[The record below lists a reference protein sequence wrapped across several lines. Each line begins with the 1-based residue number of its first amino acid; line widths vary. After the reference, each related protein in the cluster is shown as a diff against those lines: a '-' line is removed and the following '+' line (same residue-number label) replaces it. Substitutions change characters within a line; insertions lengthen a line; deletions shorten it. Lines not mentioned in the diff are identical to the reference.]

1 MFGFFYMI
9 NTFNEK
15 GGIVLNSLNQSVA
28 GIKGVGPKKSEIL
41 KSLGIETVEDLLT
54 YYPFRYDDIQEKM
67 LDEIQDQEKVVL
79 KGTVLAEPV
88 VNYYGYKKSRMVFR
102 MLTEQAVINVTFFN
116 QPFLKS
122 KINANEDVA
131 IYGKWDGRR
140 KALTGMK
147 ILATQEEEVDF
158 SPIYHVN
165 KQIRQ
170 KTLVDLIRQVWE
182 MYGEELEETLPGW
195 LLEKYRLMPR
205 GKAAYAMHFPEKIE
219 ENRLA
224 KRRLAFEEFFIF
236 QLKMIQLKHQET
248 AKELGKGIKYD
259 VKALKA
265 FIQTLPF
272 ELTPAQK
279 RVVNEICGDLRS
291 DKHMHRLLQGD
302 VGSGKTI
309 VAAIAL
315 FAVVSEG
322 YQGALMVPTEILA
335 EQHMESLTEV
345 FSKVG
350 VSVGL
355 LTSSTK
361 TAERRRILAE
371 LASGELQVIVGTHS
385 LIQEEVVFHDLGLV
399 IIDEQ
404 HRFGV
409 NQRRLLREKGNHAD
423 VLFMTATPIPR
434 TLAITAYGEM
444 DVSVIDELPAGR
456 IPIETRWILP
466 KQVDTVLT
474 WLNGQLKNGQQ
485 VYVICPLIEESEML
499 DVKNATE
506 IYEHLK
512 QFFEPNFKVALL
524 HGKMKSQEKDD
535 IMTAFKENQTQILVS
550 TTVIEVGVNVP
561 NATTMMIMD
570 ADRFGL
576 AQLHQLR
583 GRVGRGSLASYC
595 ILVANPKSDQGK
607 ERMKIMTETTDGF
620 VLSQKDLEMRGPG
633 DFFGAKQS
641 GLPEF
646 KVGDIVADEAI
657 LETARIEATELLDD
671 PTWMEKAENQS
682 LVKALKE
689 KLEETEYFD

>member
-1 MFGFFYMI
+1 MD
-9 NTFNEK
+9 E
-15 GGIVLNSLNQSVA
+15 LNQSVA
-28 GIKGVGPKKSEIL
+28 WLKGVGPKKSEVL
-41 KSLGIETVEDLLT
+41 NSLGIKTVYDLLT
-54 YYPFRYDDIQEKM
+54 YYPFRYDDIQEKT

-88 VNYYGYKKSRMVFR
+88 VSYYGFKKSRLVFR
-102 MLTEQAVINVTFFN
+102 MMTEQAVIGVTFFN

-122 KINANEDVA
+122 KINASEEIA

-147 ILATQEEEVDF
+147 VLATQEEELDF

-170 KTLVDLIRQVWE
+170 KTLVDLIKQTWE
-182 MYGEELEETLPGW
+182 LYGHLLPENLPEW
-195 LLEKYRLMPR
+195 LTSKYRLMPKR
-205 GKAAYAMHFPEKIE
+205 QAAYAMHFPETIE

-224 KRRLAFEEFFIF
+224 KRRLAFEEFFLF
-236 QLKMIQLKHQET
+236 QLKMIQLKKQET
-248 AKELGKGIKYD
+248 SKDLGKSIMYD
-259 VKALKA
+259 VKVLKE
-265 FIQTLPF
+265 FIKTLPF
-272 ELTPAQK
+272 ELTGAQK
-279 RVVNEICGDLRS
+279 RVVNEICADLRS
-291 DKHMHRLLQGD
+291 QEHMHRLLQGD

-315 FAVVSEG
+315 YAVVSEG
-322 YQGALMVPTEILA
+322 LQGALMVPTEILA
-335 EQHMESLTEV
+335 EQHMESLTDV
-345 FSKVG
+345 FSETDVK
-350 VSVGL
+350 VGL

-361 TAERRRILAE
+361 TAERRQILVD
-371 LASGELQVIVGTHS
+371 LASGEMDIIVGTHS
-385 LIQEEVVFHDLGLV
+385 LIQDDIIFNDLSLA

-409 NQRRLLREKGNHAD
+409 NQRKALREKGNQAD

-444 DVSVIDELPAGR
+444 DVSIIDELPAGR

-466 KQVDTVLT
+466 KQVDSVLT
-474 WLNGQLKNGQQ
+474 WLNSQLKNGQQ

-512 QFFEPNFKVALL
+512 QFFEPNFKVGLL
-524 HGKMKSQEKDD
+524 HGKMKSQEKDE
-535 IMTAFKENQTQILVS
+535 IMTEFKDNDMQILVS

-595 ILVANPKSDQGK
+595 ILVASPKSDQGK

-633 DFFGAKQS
+633 DFFGSKQS

-646 KVGDIVADEAI
+646 KVGDIVADEMI
-657 LETARIEATELLDD
+657 LETARVEATQLIETDD
-671 PTWMEKAENQS
+671 WMNDPANAS
-682 LVKALKE
+682 LVTSLNE
-689 KLEETEYFD
+689 RREESEFFD

>member
-1 MFGFFYMI
+1 MD
-9 NTFNEK
+9 E
-15 GGIVLNSLNQSVA
+15 LNQSVA
-28 GIKGVGPKKSEIL
+28 WLKGVGPKKSEVL
-41 KSLGIETVEDLLT
+41 NSLGIKTIYDLLT
-54 YYPFRYDDIQEKM
+54 YYPFRYDDIQEKS

-88 VNYYGYKKSRMVFR
+88 VSYYGFKKSRLVFR
-102 MLTEQAVINVTFFN
+102 MMTEQAVIGVTFFN

-122 KINANEDVA
+122 KINASEEIA

-147 ILATQEEEVDF
+147 VLATQEEELDF

-170 KTLVDLIRQVWE
+170 KTLVDLIKQTWE
-182 MYGEELEETLPGW
+182 LYGHLLPENLPEW
-195 LLEKYRLMPR
+195 LTSKYRLMPKR
-205 GKAAYAMHFPEKIE
+205 QAAYAMHFPETIE

-224 KRRLAFEEFFIF
+224 KRRLAFEEFFLF
-236 QLKMIQLKHQET
+236 QLKMIQLKKQET
-248 AKELGKGIKYD
+248 SKDLGKSIMYD
-259 VKALKA
+259 VTVLKE
-265 FIQTLPF
+265 FIKTLPF
-272 ELTPAQK
+272 ELTEAQK
-279 RVVNEICGDLRS
+279 RVVNEICADLRS
-291 DKHMHRLLQGD
+291 REHMHRLLQGD

-315 FAVVSEG
+315 YAVVSEG
-322 YQGALMVPTEILA
+322 LQGALMVPTEILA
-335 EQHMESLTEV
+335 EQHMESLTDV
-345 FSKVG
+345 FSKTDVK
-350 VSVGL
+350 VGL

-361 TAERRRILAE
+361 TVERRQILAD
-371 LASGELQVIVGTHS
+371 LASGEMDIIVGTHS
-385 LIQEEVVFHDLGLV
+385 LIQDDIIFNDLSLA

-409 NQRRLLREKGNHAD
+409 NQRKALREKGNQAD

-444 DVSVIDELPAGR
+444 DVSIIDELPAGR

-466 KQVDTVLT
+466 KQVDSVLT
-474 WLNGQLKNGQQ
+474 WLNSQLKNGQQ

-512 QFFEPNFKVALL
+512 QFFEPNFKVGLL
-524 HGKMKSQEKDD
+524 HGKMKSQEKDE
-535 IMTAFKENQTQILVS
+535 IMTKFKDNDMQILVS

-595 ILVANPKSDQGK
+595 ILVASPKSDQGK

-633 DFFGAKQS
+633 DFFGSKQS

-646 KVGDIVADEAI
+646 KVGDIVADEMI
-657 LETARIEATELLDD
+657 LETARVEATQLIETDD
-671 PTWMEKAENQS
+671 WMNDPANAGLVTS
-682 LVKALKE
+682 LNE
-689 KLEETEYFD
+689 RREESEFFD

>member
-1 MFGFFYMI
+1 MDGL
-9 NTFNEK
+9 NQLVTSLK
-15 GGIVLNSLNQSVA
+15 GVGAKRGEVLNSL
-28 GIKGVGPKKSEIL
+28 GIRTIY
-41 KSLGIETVEDLLT
+41 DLLT
-54 YYPFRYDDIQEKM
+54 YYPFRYDDIQEKS
-67 LDEIQDQEKVVL
+67 LDEISDQEKVVL
-79 KGTVLAEPV
+79 KGVVLAEPV
-88 VNYYGYKKSRMVFR
+88 VNFYGFKKSRLIFR
-102 MLTEQAVINVTFFN
+102 MMTEQAVINVTFFN
-116 QPFLKS
+116 QHFLKS
-122 KINANEDVA
+122 KINASEEIAV
-131 IYGKWDGRR
+131 YGKWDGRR

-147 ILATQEEEVDF
+147 ILATQEEEIDF
-158 SPIYHVN
+158 SPIYHVT
-165 KQIRQ
+165 KSIRQ
-170 KTLVDLIRQVWE
+170 KTLVDLIKVTWDE
-182 MYGEELEETLPGW
+182 YGELMPENLPDW
-195 LLEKYRLMPR
+195 LIEKYRLMPKNR
-205 GKAAYAMHFPEKIE
+205 AAYAMHFPDSIE

-224 KRRLAFEEFFIF
+224 RRRLAFEEFFLF
-236 QLKMIQLKHQET
+236 QLKMLQLKQQET
-248 AKELGKGIKYD
+248 SKDLGKSILYD
-259 VKALKA
+259 VKALKG

-272 ELTPAQK
+272 ELTGAQK
-279 RVVNEICGDLRS
+279 RVVNEICADLRS
-291 DKHMHRLLQGD
+291 PEHMHRLLQGD

-322 YQGALMVPTEILA
+322 MQGALMVPTEILA
-335 EQHMESLTEV
+335 EQHLESLQGV
-345 FSKVG
+345 FEG
-350 VSVGL
+350 TSVKIAL

-361 TAERRRILAE
+361 TAERRQLLAD
-371 LASGELQVIVGTHS
+371 LASGELDVLVGTHS
-385 LIQEEVVFHDLGLV
+385 LIQDEVIFKDLSLV

-409 NQRRLLREKGNHAD
+409 NQRKMLREKGNQAD

-466 KQVDTVLT
+466 KQVDSVLT
-474 WLNGQLKNGQQ
+474 WLNKQLKQGQQ
-485 VYVICPLIEESEML
+485 AYVICPLIEESELL

-512 QFFEPNFKVALL
+512 QFYEPHFSVGLL
-524 HGKMKSQEKDD
+524 HGKMKPQEKEA
-535 IMTAFKENQTQILVS
+535 IMTQFKDNEMQILVS

-595 ILVANPKSDQGK
+595 ILVASPKSDQGK

-633 DFFGAKQS
+633 DFFGSKQS

-657 LETARIEATELLDD
+657 LETARVEAAQLIASSEWAAQ
-671 PTWMEKAENQS
+671 PENEK
-682 LVKALKE
+682 LVKALNE
-689 KLEETEYFD
+689 RAEESKYFD

>member
-1 MFGFFYMI
+1 MNQLSSPI
-9 NTFNEK
+9 N
-15 GGIVLNSLNQSVA
+15 Q
-28 GIKGVGPKKSEIL
+28 IKGVGPKRAETL
-41 KSLGIETVEDLLT
+41 ESLGIHTIYDLLT
-54 YYPFRYDDIQEKM
+54 YYPFRYDDIQEKT

-88 VNYYGYKKSRMVFR
+88 VNYYGFKKSRLIFR
-102 MLTEQAVINVTFFN
+102 MMTEQAVINVTFFN

-122 KINANEDVA
+122 KVHASEEIA
-131 IYGKWDGRR
+131 IYGKWDGKR

-147 ILATQEEEVDF
+147 ILATQDEEEDF

-165 KQIRQ
+165 KKIKQ
-170 KTLVDLIRQVWE
+170 KTLVDLIRSSWDL
-182 MYGEELEETLPGW
+182 YGNDMEENLPTW
-195 LLEKYRLMPR
+195 LLEKYRLMPKR
-205 GKAAYAMHFPEKIE
+205 QASYAMHFPDSVE

-224 KRRLAFEEFFIF
+224 RRRLAFEEFFLF
-236 QLKMIQLKHQET
+236 QVKMIQLKNQET
-248 AKELGKGIKYD
+248 RKELGKSILYD
-259 VKALKA
+259 VDKLKA

-272 ELTPAQK
+272 ELTTAQK
-279 RVVNEICGDLRS
+279 RVVNEICADLRS
-291 DKHMHRLLQGD
+291 EAHMHRLLQGD

-315 FAVVSEG
+315 YAVVSVG

-335 EQHMESLTEV
+335 EQHMESLLNLFDPEEV
-345 FSKVG
+345 KLA
-350 VSVGL
+350 L

-361 TAERRRILAE
+361 QAKRREILAD
-371 LASGELQVIVGTHS
+371 LASGELDILIGTHS
-385 LIQEEVVFHDLGLV
+385 LIQEEVQFSNLGLV
-399 IIDEQ
+399 ITDEQ

-409 NQRRLLREKGNHAD
+409 NQRKLLREKGDNPD

-466 KQVDTVLT
+466 KQIDSVLT
-474 WLNGQLKNGQQ
+474 WMTSQLKAGQQ
-485 VYVICPLIEESEML
+485 AYVICPLIEESEML

-506 IYEHLK
+506 IYEHLQ
-512 QFFEPNFKVALL
+512 QFFEPNFKVGLL
-524 HGKMKSQEKDD
+524 HGKMKAQEKETIMDD
-535 IMTAFKENQTQILVS
+535 FKENETQILVS

-561 NATTMMIMD
+561 NASMMMIMD

-583 GRVGRGSLASYC
+583 GRVGRGSIASYC
-595 ILVANPKSDQGK
+595 ILVASPKSDQGK

-620 VLSQKDLEMRGPG
+620 VLSEKDLEMRGPG

-641 GLPEF
+641 GIPEF
-646 KVGDIVADEAI
+646 KVGDMVADAPI
-657 LETARIEATELLDD
+657 LETARLEAITLWNQEDWSLQ
-671 PTWMEKAENQS
+671 PENQI
-682 LVKALKE
+682 LVKSLKE
-689 KLEETEYFD
+689 REKESEFLD

>member
-1 MFGFFYMI
+1 MD
-9 NTFNEK
+9 E
-15 GGIVLNSLNQSVA
+15 LNQSVA
-28 GIKGVGPKKSEIL
+28 WLKGVGPKKSEVL
-41 KSLGIETVEDLLT
+41 NSLGIKTVYDLLT
-54 YYPFRYDDIQEKM
+54 YYPFRYDDIQEKS

-88 VNYYGYKKSRMVFR
+88 VSYYGFKKSRLVFR
-102 MLTEQAVINVTFFN
+102 MMTEQAVIGVTFFN

-122 KINANEDVA
+122 KINASEEIA

-147 ILATQEEEVDF
+147 VLATQEEELDF

-170 KTLVDLIRQVWE
+170 KTLVDLIKQTWE
-182 MYGEELEETLPGW
+182 LYGHLLPENLPEW
-195 LLEKYRLMPR
+195 LTSKYRLMPKR
-205 GKAAYAMHFPEKIE
+205 QAAYAMHFPETIE

-224 KRRLAFEEFFIF
+224 KRRLAFEEFFLF
-236 QLKMIQLKHQET
+236 QLKMIQLKKQET
-248 AKELGKGIKYD
+248 SKDLGKSIMYD
-259 VKALKA
+259 VTVLKE
-265 FIQTLPF
+265 FIKTLPF
-272 ELTPAQK
+272 ELTGAQK
-279 RVVNEICGDLRS
+279 RVVNEICADLRS
-291 DKHMHRLLQGD
+291 QEHMHRLLQGD

-315 FAVVSEG
+315 YAVVSEG
-322 YQGALMVPTEILA
+322 LQGALMVPTEILA
-335 EQHMESLTEV
+335 EQHMESLTGV
-345 FSKVG
+345 FSKTDVK
-350 VSVGL
+350 VGL

-361 TAERRRILAE
+361 TAERRQILAD
-371 LASGELQVIVGTHS
+371 LASGEMDIIVGTHS
-385 LIQEEVVFHDLGLV
+385 LIQDDIIFNDLSLA

-409 NQRRLLREKGNHAD
+409 NQRKALREKGNQAD

-444 DVSVIDELPAGR
+444 DVSIIDELPAGR
-456 IPIETRWILP
+456 IPIETRWVLP
-466 KQVDTVLT
+466 KQVDSVLT
-474 WLNGQLKNGQQ
+474 WLNSQLKNGQQ

-512 QFFEPNFKVALL
+512 QFFEPNFKVGLL
-524 HGKMKSQEKDD
+524 HGKMKSQEKDE
-535 IMTAFKENQTQILVS
+535 IMTEFKDNDMQILVS

-595 ILVANPKSDQGK
+595 ILVASPKSDQGK

-633 DFFGAKQS
+633 DFFGSKQS

-646 KVGDIVADEAI
+646 KVGDIVADEMI
-657 LETARIEATELLDD
+657 LETARVEATLLIETDD
-671 PTWMEKAENQS
+671 WMNDPVNAS
-682 LVKALKE
+682 LVTSLNE
-689 KLEETEYFD
+689 RREESEFFD

>member
-1 MFGFFYMI
+1 MD
-9 NTFNEK
+9 E
-15 GGIVLNSLNQSVA
+15 LNQSVA
-28 GIKGVGPKKSEIL
+28 WLKGVGPKKSEVL
-41 KSLGIETVEDLLT
+41 NSLGIKTIYDLLT
-54 YYPFRYDDIQEKM
+54 YYPFRYDDIQEKS

-88 VNYYGYKKSRMVFR
+88 VSYYGFKKSRLVFR
-102 MLTEQAVINVTFFN
+102 MMTEQAVIGVTFFN

-122 KINANEDVA
+122 KINASEEIA

-147 ILATQEEEVDF
+147 VLATQEEELDF

-170 KTLVDLIRQVWE
+170 KTLVDLIKQTWE
-182 MYGEELEETLPGW
+182 LYGHLLPENLPEW
-195 LLEKYRLMPR
+195 LTSKYRLMPKR
-205 GKAAYAMHFPEKIE
+205 QAAYAMHFPETIE

-224 KRRLAFEEFFIF
+224 KRRLAFEEFFLF
-236 QLKMIQLKHQET
+236 QLKMIQLKKQET
-248 AKELGKGIKYD
+248 SKDLGKSIMYD
-259 VKALKA
+259 VTVLKE
-265 FIQTLPF
+265 FIKTLPF
-272 ELTPAQK
+272 ELTEAQK
-279 RVVNEICGDLRS
+279 RVVNEICADLRS
-291 DKHMHRLLQGD
+291 REHMHRLLQGD

-315 FAVVSEG
+315 YAVVSEG
-322 YQGALMVPTEILA
+322 LQGALMVPTEILA
-335 EQHMESLTEV
+335 EQHMESLTDV
-345 FSKVG
+345 FSKTDVK
-350 VSVGL
+350 VGL

-361 TAERRRILAE
+361 TVERRQILAD
-371 LASGELQVIVGTHS
+371 LASGEMDIIVGTHS
-385 LIQEEVVFHDLGLV
+385 LIQDDIIFNDLSLA

-409 NQRRLLREKGNHAD
+409 NQRKALREKGNQAD

-444 DVSVIDELPAGR
+444 DVSIIDELPAGR

-466 KQVDTVLT
+466 KQVDSVLT
-474 WLNGQLKNGQQ
+474 WLNSQLKNGQQ

-512 QFFEPNFKVALL
+512 QFFEPNFKVGLL
-524 HGKMKSQEKDD
+524 HGKMKSQEKDE
-535 IMTAFKENQTQILVS
+535 IMTEFKDNDMQILVS

-633 DFFGAKQS
+633 DFFGSKQS

-646 KVGDIVADEAI
+646 KVGDIVADEMI
-657 LETARIEATELLDD
+657 LETARVEATQLIETDD
-671 PTWMEKAENQS
+671 WMNDPANAS
-682 LVKALKE
+682 LVTSLNE
-689 KLEETEYFD
+689 RREESEFFD

>member
-1 MFGFFYMI
+1 MD
-9 NTFNEK
+9 E
-15 GGIVLNSLNQSVA
+15 LNQSVA
-28 GIKGVGPKKSEIL
+28 WLKGVGPKKSEVL
-41 KSLGIETVEDLLT
+41 NSLGIKTVYDLLT
-54 YYPFRYDDIQEKM
+54 YYPFRYDDIQEKS

-88 VNYYGYKKSRMVFR
+88 VSYYGFKKSRLVFR
-102 MLTEQAVINVTFFN
+102 MMTEQAVIGVTFFN

-122 KINANEDVA
+122 KINASEEIA

-140 KALTGMK
+140 KALTGIK
-147 ILATQEEEVDF
+147 VLATQEEELDF

-170 KTLVDLIRQVWE
+170 KTLVDLIKQTWE
-182 MYGEELEETLPGW
+182 LYGHLLPENLPEW
-195 LLEKYRLMPR
+195 LTSKYRLMPKR
-205 GKAAYAMHFPEKIE
+205 QAAYAMHFPETIE

-224 KRRLAFEEFFIF
+224 KRRLAFEEFFLF
-236 QLKMIQLKHQET
+236 QLKMIQLKKQET
-248 AKELGKGIKYD
+248 SKDLGKSIMYD
-259 VKALKA
+259 VTVLKE
-265 FIQTLPF
+265 FIRTLPF
-272 ELTPAQK
+272 ELTGAQK
-279 RVVNEICGDLRS
+279 RVVNEICADLRS
-291 DKHMHRLLQGD
+291 QEHMHRLLQGD

-315 FAVVSEG
+315 YAVVSEG
-322 YQGALMVPTEILA
+322 LQGALMVPTEILA
-335 EQHMESLTEV
+335 EQHMESLTDV
-345 FSKVG
+345 FSKTDVK
-350 VSVGL
+350 VGL

-361 TAERRRILAE
+361 TAERRQILAD
-371 LASGELQVIVGTHS
+371 LASGEMDIIVGTHS
-385 LIQEEVVFHDLGLV
+385 LIQDDIIFNDLSLA

-409 NQRRLLREKGNHAD
+409 NQRKALREKGNQAD

-444 DVSVIDELPAGR
+444 DVSIIDELPAGR

-466 KQVDTVLT
+466 KQVDSVLT
-474 WLNGQLKNGQQ
+474 WLNSQLKNDQQ

-499 DVKNATE
+499 DVKNAIE

-512 QFFEPNFKVALL
+512 QFFEPNFKVGLL
-524 HGKMKSQEKDD
+524 HGKMKSQEKDE
-535 IMTAFKENQTQILVS
+535 IMTEFKDNDMQILVS

-595 ILVANPKSDQGK
+595 ILVASPKSDQGK

-633 DFFGAKQS
+633 DFFGSKQS

-646 KVGDIVADEAI
+646 KVGDIVADEMI
-657 LETARIEATELLDD
+657 LETARVEATQLIETDD
-671 PTWMEKAENQS
+671 WMNDPANAGLVTS
-682 LVKALKE
+682 LNE
-689 KLEETEYFD
+689 RREESEFFD

>member
-1 MFGFFYMI
+1 MD
-9 NTFNEK
+9 E
-15 GGIVLNSLNQSVA
+15 LNQSVTWL
-28 GIKGVGPKKSEIL
+28 KGVGPKKSEVL
-41 KSLGIETVEDLLT
+41 NSLGIKTVYDLLT
-54 YYPFRYDDIQEKM
+54 YYPFRYDDIQEKS

-88 VNYYGYKKSRMVFR
+88 VSYYGFKKSRLVFR
-102 MLTEQAVINVTFFN
+102 MMTEQAVIGVTFFN

-122 KINANEDVA
+122 KINASEEIA

-147 ILATQEEEVDF
+147 VLATQEELDF

-170 KTLVDLIRQVWE
+170 KTLVDLIKQTWE
-182 MYGEELEETLPGW
+182 LYGHLLPENLPEW
-195 LLEKYRLMPR
+195 LTSKYRLMLKR
-205 GKAAYAMHFPEKIE
+205 QAAYAMHFPETIE

-224 KRRLAFEEFFIF
+224 KRRLAFEEFFLF
-236 QLKMIQLKHQET
+236 QLKMIQLKKQET
-248 AKELGKGIKYD
+248 SKDLGKSIMYD
-259 VKALKA
+259 VKVLKE
-265 FIQTLPF
+265 FIKTLPF
-272 ELTPAQK
+272 ELTGAQK
-279 RVVNEICGDLRS
+279 RVVNEICADLRS
-291 DKHMHRLLQGD
+291 QEHMHRLLQGD

-315 FAVVSEG
+315 YAVVSEG
-322 YQGALMVPTEILA
+322 LQGALMVPTEILA
-335 EQHMESLTEV
+335 EQHMESLTDV
-345 FSKVG
+345 FSKTDVK
-350 VSVGL
+350 VGL

-361 TAERRRILAE
+361 TAERRQILAD
-371 LASGELQVIVGTHS
+371 LASGAMDIIVGTHS
-385 LIQEEVVFHDLGLV
+385 LIQDDIIFNDLSLA

-409 NQRRLLREKGNHAD
+409 NQRKALREKGNQAD

-444 DVSVIDELPAGR
+444 DVSIIDELPAGR

-466 KQVDTVLT
+466 KQVDSVLT
-474 WLNGQLKNGQQ
+474 WLNSQLKNGQQ

-512 QFFEPNFKVALL
+512 QFFEPNFKVGLL
-524 HGKMKSQEKDD
+524 HGKMKSQEKDE
-535 IMTAFKENQTQILVS
+535 IMTEFKDNDMQILVS

-595 ILVANPKSDQGK
+595 ILVASPKSDQGK

-633 DFFGAKQS
+633 DFFGSKQS

-646 KVGDIVADEAI
+646 KVGDIVADEMI
-657 LETARIEATELLDD
+657 LETARVEATQLIETDD
-671 PTWMEKAENQS
+671 WMNDPANVS
-682 LVKALKE
+682 LVTSLNE
-689 KLEETEYFD
+689 RREESEFFD

>member
-1 MFGFFYMI
+1 MSLL
-9 NTFNEK
+9 E
-15 GGIVLNSLNQSVA
+15 NSVSTL
-28 GIKGVGPKKSEIL
+28 KGVGPKRAETL
-41 KSLGIETVEDLLT
+41 QSLGIQTIYDLLT

-67 LDEIQDQEKVVL
+67 LDDIQDQEKVVL

-88 VNYYGYKKSRMVFR
+88 VSYYGFKKSRLVFR
-102 MLTEQAVINVTFFN
+102 MMTEQAVINVTFFN

-122 KINANEDVA
+122 KINASEEVA

-147 ILATQEEEVDF
+147 ILATQDEQEDF

-165 KQIRQ
+165 KQIKQ
-170 KTLVDLIRQVWE
+170 KTLVDLIRNAWE
-182 MYGEELEETLPGW
+182 LHGVEMEENLPEW
-195 LLEKYRLMPR
+195 LLEKYRLMPKV
-205 GKAAYAMHFPEKIE
+205 KAAYAMHFPEDIE

-224 KRRLAFEEFFIF
+224 RRRLAFEEFFLF
-236 QLKMIQLKHQET
+236 QMKMIQLKKQET
-248 AKELGKGIKYD
+248 SKEVGKAILYD
-259 VKALKA
+259 VHKLKE

-272 ELTPAQK
+272 ELTNAQK
-279 RVVNEICGDLRS
+279 RVVNEICADLRS
-291 DKHMHRLLQGD
+291 EDHMHRLLQGD

-315 FAVVSEG
+315 YAVVSVG

-335 EQHMESLTEV
+335 EQHMESLLGLFDPLEV
-345 FSKVG
+345 NVA
-350 VSVGL
+350 L

-361 TAERRRILAE
+361 QAERRRILAE
-371 LASGELQVIVGTHS
+371 LESGELDILVGTHS
-385 LIQEEVVFHDLGLV
+385 LIQEEVQFKKVGLV
-399 IIDEQ
+399 ITDEQ

-409 NQRRLLREKGNHAD
+409 NQRKLLREKGDNPD

-466 KQVDTVLT
+466 KQIDSVLT
-474 WLNGQLKNGQQ
+474 WMTKQLQKGQQ
-485 VYVICPLIEESEML
+485 AYVICPLIEESEML

-506 IYEHLK
+506 IYEHLQ
-512 QFFEPNFKVALL
+512 QFFEPNFKVGLL
-524 HGKMKSQEKDD
+524 HGKMKSQEKDS
-535 IMTAFKENQTQILVS
+535 IMNEFKENNMQVLVS

-561 NATTMMIMD
+561 NASMMMIMD

-583 GRVGRGSLASYC
+583 GRVGRGSIASYC
-595 ILVANPKSDQGK
+595 ILVASPKSDQGK

-620 VLSQKDLEMRGPG
+620 VLSEKDLEMRGPG
-633 DFFGAKQS
+633 DFFGSKQS
-641 GLPEF
+641 GIPEF
-646 KVGDIVADEAI
+646 KVGDMVADAPI
-657 LETARIEATELLDD
+657 LETARLEAIALWNEKNWEEEPKNAVLVRSLEKRNKQSEFLD
-671 PTWMEKAENQS
+671 
-682 LVKALKE
+682 
-689 KLEETEYFD
+689 